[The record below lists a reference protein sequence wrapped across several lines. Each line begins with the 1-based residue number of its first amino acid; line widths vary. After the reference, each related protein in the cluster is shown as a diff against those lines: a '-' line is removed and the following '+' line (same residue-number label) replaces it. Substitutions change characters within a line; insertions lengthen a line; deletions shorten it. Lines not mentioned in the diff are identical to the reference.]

1 MAELEIRLKKP
12 SNLPEVGRF
21 TDNINLESA
30 VRPVF
35 MFIEEEE
42 IEDDPEDMEKEEVVK
57 DGAYYA
63 KLKKQRHVRYRKK
76 EILKLEDSTEREEGG

>member
-21 TDNINLESA
+21 TDSVDMEAALK
-30 VRPVF
+30 PVYMF
-35 MFIEEEE
+35 MEEEE

-57 DGAYYA
+57 MG
-63 KLKKQRHVRYRKK
+63 L
-76 EILKLEDSTEREEGG
+76 TMPN